1 MEQRDFW
8 GGDKMLSN
16 ASKCTEVRAI
26 TQADIYKITDVDIM
40 KNIPI
45 IRWKMMEQNEKR
57 K

>member
-1 MEQRDFW
+1 M
-8 GGDKMLSN
+8 
-16 ASKCTEVRAI
+16 EVRAI